1 MEENNVVPDNNSADL
16 DFVPAIDTRRGE
28 QQSVSEEI
36 GVGTVVTLTDEAKAM
51 LDSADLGASKP
62 VPKPVYKARPVEH
75 ATVVACGHKLEA
87 GHFPRN
93 SNCEDCWRALFETSP
108 EGVASVHQLLLSGGT
123 QAVIAVH
130 GAKFTKHFGRYLQS
144 KLLAMHQQSGEQ
156 IAEGLQVL
164 DINAERTA

>member
-1 MEENNVVPDNNSADL
+1 
-16 DFVPAIDTRRGE
+16 
-28 QQSVSEEI
+28 
-36 GVGTVVTLTDEAKAM
+36 M

-62 VPKPVYKARPVEH
+62 VPKPVYKARPTEH

-93 SNCEDCWRALFETSP
+93 SNCEDCWYALFETTP
-108 EGVASVHQLLLSGGT
+108 EGVASVHQLLLTDGT
-123 QAVIAVH
+123 RAVTAMH

-144 KLLAMHQQSGEQ
+144 KLLGLHQQSGEQ
-156 IAEGLQVL
+156 IKEGLEVL